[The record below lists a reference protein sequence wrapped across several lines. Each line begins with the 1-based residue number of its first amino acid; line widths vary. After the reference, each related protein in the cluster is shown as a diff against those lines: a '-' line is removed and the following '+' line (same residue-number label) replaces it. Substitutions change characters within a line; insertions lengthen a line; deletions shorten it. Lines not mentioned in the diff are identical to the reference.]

1 MDEDHREAGG
11 SQDDTVTLTIDG
23 RNYRVA
29 GGPVTGAT
37 LRELPSPPIGSDF
50 DLVLMG
56 AEGDLLIRED
66 EIVELRDGLEFFAV
80 PRRILAG
87 SEADRTPLT
96 TLATWKHSI
105 TDAA

>member
-1 MDEDHREAGG
+1 MGEYHREADE
-11 SQDDTVTLTIDG
+11 SKDDAVTLTIDG
-23 RNYRVA
+23 KKYRVA
-29 GGPVTGAT
+29 RGPVTGAS

-66 EIVELRDGLEFFAV
+66 EIVELKDGLEFFAV

-87 SEADRTPLT
+87 
-96 TLATWKHSI
+96 
-105 TDAA
+105 